1 MANKDETAETVRET
15 TNNLPRAAMAL
26 LEIAYKNRGSSG
38 EGSSSDRSTWR
49 PTPSIKHTGNPLRDF
64 VEEPHRL
71 LKALPTFDRAGKL
84 MYPNI
89 EDEEPLNF
97 DS

>member
-1 MANKDETAETVRET
+1 MNIQINVNILFYMFVMLNMKYGIIQLVVIWTIS
-15 TNNLPRAAMAL
+15 NILISILHCLYIGPPP
-26 LEIAYKNRGSSG
+26 
-38 EGSSSDRSTWR
+38 STKR
-49 PTPSIKHTGNPLRDF
+49 KPQQDF

-84 MYPNI
+84 IYPNI

-97 DS
+97 DN

>member
-1 MANKDETAETVRET
+1 MLRRK
-15 TNNLPRAAMAL
+15 
-26 LEIAYKNRGSSG
+26 S
-38 EGSSSDRSTWR
+38 
-49 PTPSIKHTGNPLRDF
+49 SIKHTGNPLCDF
-64 VEEPHRL
+64 MEEPHRL